1 MAVYAISDL
10 HLPLSVNKN
19 MNVFGDAWEGYVDK
33 IRLNWESKIN
43 NDDFIIIPGDISWAM
58 NINEAYNDFKYI
70 NSLPGIKFISKG
82 NHDFWWTTRA
92 QLESYCNENNFN
104 SIKFIHNSCEIADEF
119 TICATKGYMSENL
132 GAQYSDH
139 DRMLFDRELGRL
151 KFSLDLARAKGRKNI
166 VVALHYP
173 PFDLVGNASDFIFI
187 MKEYGVNLCIY
198 GHLHSEGIKRAV
210 EGYHEGI
217 QFKLISSDALKFD
230 PFKLAL

>member
-10 HLPLSVNKN
+10 HLPLSVDKN

-58 NINEAYNDFKYI
+58 NINEAYNDF
-70 NSLPGIKFISKG
+70 
-82 NHDFWWTTRA
+82 
-92 QLESYCNENNFN
+92 N

-119 TICATKGYMSENL
+119 TICATKGYMSEYL
-132 GAQYSDH
+132 GAQYTAH

-151 KFSLDLARAKGRKNI
+151 KFSLDLARAKGRENI

-230 PFKLAL
+230 PFKLAY